1 MTGLRSVFD
10 IKLTSRFLARTVQR
24 VCTGRW
30 QRIGKV
36 VQTFTYK
43 SWAQNSGSGMTLK
56 RPTCEREDSVSPH
69 PNPHLPFSFLFLHL
83 VSEVSG
89 SAFREN
95 EIGPDSG

>member
-1 MTGLRSVFD
+1 MAGLRSVFD

-30 QRIGKV
+30 QRIDKV
-36 VQTFTYK
+36 VQTFISK
-43 SWAQNSGSGMTLK
+43 SWGQNFSSGMTLK
-56 RPTCEREDSVSPH
+56 RHPLVSPH
-69 PNPHLPFSFLFLHL
+69 PNPHLPLSFLFLDL